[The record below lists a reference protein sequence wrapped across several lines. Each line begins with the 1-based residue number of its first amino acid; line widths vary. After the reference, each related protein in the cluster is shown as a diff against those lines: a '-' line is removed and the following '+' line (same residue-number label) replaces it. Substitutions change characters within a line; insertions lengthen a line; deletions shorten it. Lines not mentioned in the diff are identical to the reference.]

1 MIYKIYN
8 TIFNTKTILRVSD
21 SAIIPFDENN
31 RDYKE
36 YLKWVEEGNTAEEY
50 NPGGIE

>member
-8 TIFNTKTILRVSD
+8 TILNTRNILRVID

-31 RDYKE
+31 KDYQE
-36 YLKWVEEGNTAEEY
+36 YLKWISEGNVAEEI